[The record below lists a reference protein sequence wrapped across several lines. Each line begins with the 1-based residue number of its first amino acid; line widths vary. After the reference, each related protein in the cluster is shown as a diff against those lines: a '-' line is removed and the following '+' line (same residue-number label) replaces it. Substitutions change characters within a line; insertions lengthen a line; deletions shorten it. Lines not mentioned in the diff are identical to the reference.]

1 MIGALSKMKPAL
13 RARRAIA
20 RHTGAYRA
28 MSTRR
33 SAPSDVEVHRAF
45 VALAEAKSGADAIRV
60 FDSNPHIRG
69 ASFVAAVWYRA
80 ASAGL
85 GAGPNWDG
93 ETLDRLTR
101 ALYSALVKESA
112 KCSPQVLVAAAAA
125 CSLHSPRLPPGRLD
139 RHADLISARVSQRS
153 AEFDLGQLASVSQ
166 SLSVVSLEVARPV
179 AVEALLLL
187 ELHPSGGAADAVAS
201 LFRTCASLAASQPR
215 GALGS
220 RASRSEP
227 SSLHRQGALTRKA
240 LRLLAASLHSRC
252 SSLSDR
258 GLVDAAHALAEA
270 LKASPPMASP
280 GETAV
285 ARLRVSLAAAV
296 AGRGLA
302 CPPSVMAVVAPVAI
316 PAASCVNDQASE
328 AARLAK
334 WIAAALVTA
343 PGPEAHAAALA
354 RAVDATVAASAA
366 RGEEDSSGGGSTLWD
381 AGAALSC
388 IRAPSA
394 PAARQRADAEGS
406 AEVGRP
412 EEDAAWALDEEAA
425 YMAVSG
431 LLAADARPERDGS
444 SPPAALLGGLRSSVS
459 RGALGVPVVSA
470 AGVVGSAAG
479 SAAVAHHSPI
489 PRPRGARLGFGI
501 LAKLALAAAR
511 AKLPVGPERQAL
523 ALLLA
528 ARCRRR
534 FKGRPSETRPVRCD
548 TPEAVAAAASA
559 LSLLGGEDAAA
570 GMLAI
575 VQEMRWRCQALRKA
589 GPTANTPRGE
599 ALAASLLVP
608 AARVAAAAVACDSEA
623 LAVPTAAL
631 LLECGAIMQP
641 HVQAAA
647 AKTAASEVPDELDAQ
662 RPRAA
667 TWQQLLLA
675 DHRAGA
681 VAAGASAAARGA
693 AVGGRDAETGLE
705 FLSAAAC
712 QDLLLAASLV
722 PADARL
728 RPTSPLWAAV
738 SARAATAGLG
748 PRGTRQ
754 LPESEDAAWK
764 RAAAVLE
771 VASDDAE
778 SRPAPAWLVAGLNPT
793 PDTQLRVAGTPS
805 SWRGSAGKWLPELR
819 LERHGGGHLRSSEE
833 ATIVAVPPTG
843 LAWAPAGDAE
853 PWGKPVVP
861 DCDAAALIVALE
873 RAGSRPVV
881 VEPGATQKDI
891 KEGLIAAWSERS

>member
-1 MIGALSKMKPAL
+1 
-13 RARRAIA
+13 
-20 RHTGAYRA
+20 

-166 SLSVVSLEVARPV
+166 SLSVV
-179 AVEALLLL
+179 
-187 ELHPSGGAADAVAS
+187 
-201 LFRTCASLAASQPR
+201 
-215 GALGS
+215 
-220 RASRSEP
+220 EP

-366 RGEEDSSGGGSTLWD
+366 RGEEDSPGGGSTLWD

-444 SPPAALLGGLRSSVS
+444 SPPAALLGGLRSS
-459 RGALGVPVVSA
+459 
-470 AGVVGSAAG
+470 
-479 SAAVAHHSPI
+479 
-489 PRPRGARLGFGI
+489 
-501 LAKLALAAAR
+501 
-511 AKLPVGPERQAL
+511 
-523 ALLLA
+523 
-528 ARCRRR
+528 
-534 FKGRPSETRPVRCD
+534 
-548 TPEAVAAAASA
+548 
-559 LSLLGGEDAAA
+559 
-570 GMLAI
+570 
-575 VQEMRWRCQALRKA
+575 
-589 GPTANTPRGE
+589 
-599 ALAASLLVP
+599 
-608 AARVAAAAVACDSEA
+608 
-623 LAVPTAAL
+623 
-631 LLECGAIMQP
+631 
-641 HVQAAA
+641 
-647 AKTAASEVPDELDAQ
+647 
-662 RPRAA
+662 
-667 TWQQLLLA
+667 
-675 DHRAGA
+675 
-681 VAAGASAAARGA
+681 
-693 AVGGRDAETGLE
+693 
-705 FLSAAAC
+705 
-712 QDLLLAASLV
+712 
-722 PADARL
+722 
-728 RPTSPLWAAV
+728 
-738 SARAATAGLG
+738 
-748 PRGTRQ
+748 
-754 LPESEDAAWK
+754 
-764 RAAAVLE
+764 
-771 VASDDAE
+771 
-778 SRPAPAWLVAGLNPT
+778 
-793 PDTQLRVAGTPS
+793 LRVAGTPS

-881 VEPGATQKDI
+881 VEPGGTQKDI